1 MNKYKLISFLSSIV
15 GILMISSGLLLGDTN
30 RIAGLGDISIEEFNI
45 QNPSQQE
52 DCTRKTNKQ
61 QDPNKACCF
70 ERFRINKIVTT
81 RCIYLENTEYAISQE
96 KKYLQKEWGVKNL
109 TILCDSGFLKYNL
122 LMILILAGFIL

>member
-1 MNKYKLISFLSSIV
+1 MKKILIS
-15 GILMISSGLLLGDTN
+15 ILFMLLFHKKNIILAISENQYL
-30 RIAGLGDISIEEFNI
+30 EWCNI
-45 QNPSQQE
+45 QNPTQE
-52 DCTRKTNKQ
+52 SDCTNLKYLNDDNPTST
-61 QDPNKACCF
+61 KACCF

>member
-1 MNKYKLISFLSSIV
+1 MKKVLLTLLFMLFFQKKNIILANFIS
-15 GILMISSGLLLGDTN
+15 
-30 RIAGLGDISIEEFNI
+30 EECNI
-45 QNPSQQE
+45 QNPSQE
-52 DCTRKTNKQ
+52 KDCTFLNEKL
-61 QDPNKACCF
+61 DSDEACCF

>member
-1 MNKYKLISFLSSIV
+1 MKKILISILFMLLFHKKNIILAISENQFL
-15 GILMISSGLLLGDTN
+15 
-30 RIAGLGDISIEEFNI
+30 EWCNI
-45 QNPSQQE
+45 QNPTQE
-52 DCTRKTNKQ
+52 SDCTDLEYLNNKN
-61 QDPNKACCF
+61 PTPTKACCF